1 MLCQNETGVI
11 SGSEIFFNT
20 VDPQTA
26 RLFYYVGCCGRY
38 YCERGYK
45 VNRSYMDCLLLMLIE
60 KGSMELRYRDTDCT
74 LLPGSLVLL
83 DGTFPQFYS
92 TPQYVEFYWL
102 HLSGANS
109 MELCEHLTR
118 TQGGI
123 VHNAAE
129 KPKAAEPVRLLVS
142 QFATGQAADE
152 VEQSRLLY
160 NLLCALMPRSRP
172 EGSGILDPV
181 QQAVGY
187 IRANLAGDLS
197 LKRIAAEAHVS
208 PPHLARLFRAELH
221 HSPHEYI
228 IQLRMNRA
236 KHLLK
241 TTTLPIKAI
250 AAEVGYGS
258 ESSFT
263 GAFTDR
269 IGISPRKFRE
279 LPLG

>member
-1 MLCQNETGVI
+1 MLCQNETGVM

-20 VDPQTA
+20 VDVQTA
-26 RLFYYVGCCGRY
+26 HLFYYVGCCGHY
-38 YCERGYK
+38 FCENGYK
-45 VNRSYMDCLLLMLIE
+45 VSRSYMDSLLLLLVE
-60 KGSMELRYRDTDCT
+60 KGAIHLAYREKRYTVQ
-74 LLPGSLVLL
+74 PGSLVLL
-83 DGTFPQFYS
+83 DGTFPQLYS
-92 TPQYVEFYWL
+92 TPGYAEFYWL
-102 HLSGANS
+102 HISGANS

-118 TQGGI
+118 AQGSI
-123 VHNAAE
+123 IHRTADSPKSAA
-129 KPKAAEPVRLLVS
+129 AARMLVS
-142 QFATGQAADE
+142 QFATGQPANE
-152 VEQSRLLY
+152 VEQSLLLY
-160 NLLCALMPRSRP
+160 NLLCGLMPRNRP
-172 EGSGILDPV
+172 GLPGCTPPV
-181 QQAVGY
+181 RQAIQY
-187 IRANLAGDLS
+187 IQAHLGEDLS
-197 LKRIAAEAHVS
+197 LKRISAEAHIS
-208 PPHLARLFRAELH
+208 PPHLVRLFRAEVH

-241 TTTLPIKAI
+241 TTALPIKVI